1 MWIFKGDFPFLHFL
15 FCQNFENPHT
25 KSGLV
30 RSETLFLIIIKICCF
45 LKKGGMSKHQNGIYA
60 SVLFSK
66 RGLVPPGRWSSS
78 TRDQRYISR
87 FLAGRVLSTAAL
99 SSSLVVLGFLRRLLR
114 PKPLIILD
122 VVATAVPQSRTIFLS
137 WMVCIFRV
145 AVRAGLWSLQR
156 GILAPCLTPQ

>member
-1 MWIFKGDFPFLHFL
+1 MVCEIYSDTILQP
-15 FCQNFENPHT
+15 NVT
-25 KSGLV
+25 KV
-30 RSETLFLIIIKICCF
+30 T
-45 LKKGGMSKHQNGIYA
+45 
-60 SVLFSK
+60 K

-122 VVATAVPQSRTIFLS
+122 VVATAVP
-137 WMVCIFRV
+137 
-145 AVRAGLWSLQR
+145 
-156 GILAPCLTPQ
+156 